1 MRLRGREDGATPA
14 QSSVLRGRR
23 LLCLPLPALKVNDD
37 AQNLFR
43 KYREQELEDR
53 RNVYR

>member
-1 MRLRGREDGATPA
+1 MRLRGQEDGATPA
-14 QSSVLRGRR
+14 QSGVLRGRK
-23 LLCLPLPALKVNDD
+23 LLCLPLPALKVKDD

-43 KYREQELEDR
+43 KYRERELEDR

>member
-1 MRLRGREDGATPA
+1 MERPWHRVG
-14 QSSVLRGRR
+14 VLRGRK

-37 AQNLFR
+37 TQSLFK

-53 RNVYR
+53 RKVYR

>member
-1 MRLRGREDGATPA
+1 MREGGDGVTPA
-14 QSSVLRGRR
+14 QSHGVLSGCR

>member
-1 MRLRGREDGATPA
+1 MRLRGQEDEATPA
-14 QSSVLRGRR
+14 QSGVLRGSK
-23 LLCLPLPALKVNDD
+23 LLCLPLLALKVNDD
-37 AQNLFR
+37 TKNLFR